1 MIDASRTHAAGPH
14 VQRYQA
20 PSNNHE
26 YLKKRHGLFDDLV
39 KNISGFAALIEKA
52 LE

>member
-1 MIDASRTHAAGPH
+1 MLPELMRPVPMSSATKP
-14 VQRYQA
+14 